1 MNNCMVMVSLKPSSK
16 NVTFITP
23 VSGVQALRWAKK
35 PCSKNVLSFKKKSFF
50 QLFQLMLKN
59 KLKAWI

>member
-1 MNNCMVMVSLKPSSK
+1 MVMVSLKPSSK
-16 NVTFITP
+16 NVTFMTP
-23 VSGVQALRWAKK
+23 VSGVQTLRWAKK
-35 PCSKNVLSFKKKSFF
+35 PCSKNVLSLNKSFF

>member
-1 MNNCMVMVSLKPSSK
+1 MNKCMVMVSLKPSSK
-16 NVTFITP
+16 NVTFMTP

-35 PCSKNVLSFKKKSFF
+35 PCSKNVLSLKKTFF